1 MSTSNM
7 SAPTRAGRL
16 NKLAVAAIILAV
28 IAFSGLWLL
37 GIGVL
42 AVFAVGAGHVSLE
55 QIKRK
60 GERGRWL
67 AIGALCIGYA
77 MATWAFITALRY
89 VPVLFQ
95 QMTS

>member
-1 MSTSNM
+1 MP
-7 SAPTRAGRL
+7 SATLTKTGRM
-16 NKLAVAAIILAV
+16 NKFAVAAVVFAV
-28 IAFSGLWLL
+28 IAFSGLWFL

-55 QIKRK
+55 QVRRT

-77 MATWAFITALRY
+77 LATWSLFSALTY
-89 VPVLFQ
+89 IPALFQ
-95 QMTS
+95 Q

>member
-1 MSTSNM
+1 MSTSSV
-7 SAPTRAGRL
+7 SALTKNGRL

-28 IAFSGLWLL
+28 MAFSGLWLL

-55 QIKRK
+55 QIKRR

-67 AIGALCIGYA
+67 AIGALGIGYA
-77 MATWAFITALRY
+77 MATWAVISALTY
-89 VPVLFQ
+89 IPALIQ
-95 QMTS
+95 QMTL

>member
-1 MSTSNM
+1 MSASTS
-7 SAPTRAGRL
+7 SVTLTKTGRL
-16 NKLAVAAIILAV
+16 NKLAVAAVILAV

-55 QIKRK
+55 QIRRT

-77 MATWAFITALRY
+77 MATWALFFALMQI
-89 VPVLFQ
+89 PALFQ
-95 QMTS
+95 

>member
-1 MSTSNM
+1 MSV
-7 SAPTRAGRL
+7 SAASATATKTGPL
-16 NKLAVAAIILAV
+16 NKLAVAAVILAV

-55 QIKRK
+55 QIRRT

-67 AIGALCIGYA
+67 AIGALCISYA
-77 MATWAFITALRY
+77 LATWALFSALTY
-89 VPVLFQ
+89 IPALFQ
-95 QMTS
+95 Q